1 MKHSTKIRAMII
13 ALTLTP
19 FFLITFSYYMIT
31 TFSRDF
37 ALFREVLEWQEWVE
51 TELTGQIRQ
60 GILDQDGLEDREF
73 AFVVLTE
80 EMEVA
85 AGSAGRHPKAGTLA
99 TSPNPQAELLA
110 HIERHLGETRFS
122 LLAVQDPGNDRY
134 YVIYEHPVIK
144 PPRRHPAGRHLLP
157 LTLVALALIAGSVVG
172 TTILQDFSRKLEFLR
187 HSTHRIAAGDITTA
201 ISADYRDEFGLLAQD
216 LEFLRHSLDQ
226 ARAQRTRMVMG
237 LSHDLSTPLTTIK
250 GYVEALE
257 DDIFGE
263 PRERTQALQAISSKA
278 DLLQERIDQL
288 IDFARLDSPLYAASL
303 ETVRA
308 RDYFS
313 EVAGTLRRDVEL
325 TGRQFRQEIS
335 LPRNRMV
342 RVDRRLMDRVFENL
356 YQNAIRYT
364 REEDTLFFRV
374 RPGQGK
380 EIFELEFADNGP
392 GFGEI
397 PPEEVFEP
405 FRRGSHGR
413 NEPGLG
419 FGLTTVRSIAE
430 TLGYTASAAAS
441 SEGGA
446 AIVLRGPLIPENSGP
461 SE

>member
-31 TFSRDF
+31 TFSREV

-51 TELTGQIRQ
+51 TKLTDQIRQ
-60 GILDQDGLEDREF
+60 GTLAQEDLKNRDF
-73 AFVVLTE
+73 AFVVLSE

-85 AGSAGRHPKAGTLA
+85 AGSPGTHPVRTALA
-99 TSPNPQAELLA
+99 ESHDPRQELLT
-110 HIERHLGETRFS
+110 HIEEQLGETRFS
-122 LLAVQDPGNDRY
+122 LLSVQAPGNERY

-144 PPRRHPAGRHLLP
+144 PPGGHPGRRHLLP
-157 LTLVALALIAGSVVG
+157 LTLVALALVAGSLVG
-172 TTILQDFSRKLEFLR
+172 TAILQDFSSKLNVLR
-187 HSTHRIAAGDITTA
+187 DATHRMAAGDITTPVPA
-201 ISADYRDEFGLLAQD
+201 AYRDEFGLLAQD
-216 LEFLRHSLDQ
+216 LEFLRLTLDQ
-226 ARAQRTRMVMG
+226 ARTQRTRMFMG

-257 DDIFGE
+257 DNVFGE
-263 PRERTQALQAISSKA
+263 PQSRQQALQAISSKA

-288 IDFARLDSPLYAASL
+288 IDFSRLESPDHQAILAVVPAG
-303 ETVRA
+303 
-308 RDYFS
+308 DYFS
-313 EVAGTLRRDVEL
+313 DVAETIRRDVEL
-325 TGRQFRQEIS
+325 TGRYFLQEIAI
-335 LPRNRMV
+335 PRKKLIQ
-342 RVDRRLMDRVFENL
+342 VDRRLMERLFENL

-364 REEDTLFFRV
+364 QEKNTVFFRV
-374 RPGQGK
+374 HPREK
-380 EIFELEFADNGP
+380 DTIFELEFADDGP
-392 GFGEI
+392 GFGEVS
-397 PPEEVFEP
+397 PREVFEP

-430 TLGYTASAAAS
+430 TLGFTVSAGPS
-441 SEGGA
+441 PEGGA
-446 AIVLRGPLIPENSGP
+446 SITVRGPLIPGKPGS